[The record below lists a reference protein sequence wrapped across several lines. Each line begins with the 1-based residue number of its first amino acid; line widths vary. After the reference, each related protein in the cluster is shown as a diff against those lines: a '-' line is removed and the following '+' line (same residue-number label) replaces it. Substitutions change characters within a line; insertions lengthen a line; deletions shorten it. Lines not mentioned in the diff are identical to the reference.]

1 MYAIVEI
8 SGKQYKVEKD
18 KTIEVD
24 RLDAAGDSMTIDKVL
39 LCADGDKVM
48 VGQPYLGNVKISAK
62 VLGNLKG
69 KKVLGVKFK
78 KRKNYTRTKGERA
91 ELTKLKIGEI
101 AVQ

>member
-8 SGKQYKVEKD
+8 SGKQYRVEKD

-24 RLDAAGDSMTIDKVL
+24 RLGVGADTMTIDKVL
-39 LCADGDKVM
+39 LCANGDTVM
-48 VGQPYLGNVKISAK
+48 VGQPYLSNVKISAT
-62 VLGNLKG
+62 VLGGIKG
-69 KKVLGVKFK
+69 KKVVGVKFK

-91 ELTKLKIGEI
+91 ELTRLKIGEI